1 MGWLPLLCLLLIAP
15 LLGLITQ
22 PYQWLSELG
31 FRLQALWPLGSPQ
44 PLQPLL
50 LLGPLLGTWA
60 LVGLAGG
67 PLRQGV
73 GGGVTPLLALQ
84 KAAAEGPVSAGLLAR
99 LSLRTQLIR
108 LPLLA
113 LTHLAGLTV
122 GIESPSAALGAS
134 LVLAARRRLP
144 PLQALPAPLLAAAGG
159 GAGLGVAFQSA
170 LLGVAYAAEE
180 LSGRVSFPLVS
191 SCLILASVG
200 TLFASG
206 LGAPALDLLPIRA
219 GVPGQALW
227 PGLTLLCLLGGL
239 LGGLFVRLLAWG
251 SLRLGQGLQR
261 HRLAVSLGLG
271 LAITALAVLSG
282 GWSLNDGQLLM
293 VHQVQSGAAPVPL
306 WVLLPRGLAA
316 LLSLS
321 MGAPGGMIHDTMSL
335 GALLASPWLDG
346 LTPVD
351 RSTLV
356 LGGAVALF
364 SGACRTP
371 LFCSLFVARISGDAS
386 LLPVLLL
393 LAAIAAV
400 IGSWITPATWN
411 EVQLSRLL
419 AASARTAPDPSPP
432 AGSAPPD

>member
-1 MGWLPLLCLLLIAP
+1 MGRLLLLSLLLLGP
-15 LLGLITQ
+15 LLGLISQ

-31 FRLQALWPLGSPQ
+31 FRLQALWPLGREQ

-50 LLGPLLGTWA
+50 LLAPLLGSWA
-60 LVGLAGG
+60 LLWLGSG
-67 PLRQGV
+67 PLQRGV
-73 GGGVTPLLALQ
+73 GGGVTPVLALQ
-84 KAAAEGPVSAGLLAR
+84 DAGSEDSTAASLGR
-99 LSLRTQLIR
+99 LSLGTQLIR

-113 LTHLAGLTV
+113 LTHLGGLTV

-134 LVLAARRRLP
+134 LVLAARRKLM

-170 LLGVAYAAEE
+170 LLGVAYAVEE
-180 LSGRVSFPLVS
+180 LSGQLSFPLVS
-191 SCLILASVG
+191 SCLILGSVG

-219 GVPGQALW
+219 GVPPAALW
-227 PGLTLLCLLGGL
+227 PGLTALCLVGGL

-251 SLRLGQGLQR
+251 SHWVGIGLRQR
-261 HRLAVSLGLG
+261 RLPVALALG
-271 LAITALAVLSG
+271 LAITALAALSG

-293 VHQVQSGAAPVPL
+293 VHQVQGSAAPVPL

-321 MGAPGGMIHDTMSL
+321 MGAPGGLIHDTMSL
-335 GALLASPWLDG
+335 GALLASPWLEG
-346 LTPVD
+346 LGGVD

-356 LGGAVALF
+356 LSGAVALF

-371 LFCSLFVARISGDAS
+371 LFCSLFVVRISGDAS

-400 IGSWITPATWN
+400 IGSWLAPATWN
-411 EVQLSRLL
+411 EVQLSRFQT
-419 AASARTAPDPSPP
+419 ANARTVPDPAP
-432 AGSAPPD
+432 AADADRPS

>member
-1 MGWLPLLCLLLIAP
+1 MSWLLLLSLLLLAP
-15 LLGLITQ
+15 LLGLAAQ

-31 FRLQALWPLGSPQ
+31 FKLQMLWPLGSGQ
-44 PLQPLL
+44 PLRPVLLAAPLV
-50 LLGPLLGTWA
+50 GTWA
-60 LVGLAGG
+60 LVALANG
-67 PLRQGV
+67 PLRRGA
-73 GGGVTPLLALQ
+73 GGGVTPVLALQ
-84 KAAAEGPVSAGLLAR
+84 EAGSVNQAGASAAR
-99 LSLRTQLIR
+99 LSLGTQLIR

-144 PLQALPAPLLAAAGG
+144 PLQTLPEPLLAAAGG

-180 LSGRVSFPLVS
+180 LSGRLSFPLVS
-191 SCLILASVG
+191 SCLILGSIG

-206 LGAPALDLLPIRA
+206 LGAPAMDLLPIRA
-219 GVPGQALW
+219 GVPPAALW
-227 PGLTLLCLLGGL
+227 PGLAALGLVGGL
-239 LGGLFVRLLAWG
+239 LGGLFVRLLGWG
-251 SLRLGQGLQR
+251 SHWVGIGMQR
-261 HRLAVSLGLG
+261 HRLPVTVALG
-271 LAITALAVLSG
+271 LAITCLASLSG

-293 VHQVQSGAAPVPL
+293 VHQVQDSTTPVPL

-321 MGAPGGMIHDTMSL
+321 IGAPGGLIHDTMSL
-335 GALLASPWLDG
+335 GALLASPWLEG
-346 LTPVD
+346 LGGVD

-356 LGGAVALF
+356 LSGAVALF

-371 LFCSLFVARISGDAS
+371 LFCSLFVVRISGDAS

-393 LAAIAAV
+393 LAAVAAV
-400 IGSWITPATWN
+400 VGSWMTPATWN
-411 EVQLSRLL
+411 ELQLSRFR
-419 AASARTAPDPSPP
+419 ATIARSAPDPAPP
-432 AGSAPPD
+432 AGTAPPG

>member
-1 MGWLPLLCLLLIAP
+1 MGWLLLLSLLLIAP
-15 LLGLITQ
+15 LLGLISQ

-31 FRLQALWPLGSPQ
+31 FRLQALWPLGSGE
-44 PLQPLL
+44 PLRPLL
-50 LLGPLLGTWA
+50 PLAPLLGTWV
-60 LVGLAGG
+60 LVGLASG

-73 GGGVTPLLALQ
+73 GGGVTPVLALQ
-84 KAAAEGPVSAGLLAR
+84 EAPTDEAAATGLAR
-99 LSLRTQLIR
+99 LSLRTQMIR

-134 LVLAARRRLP
+134 LVLAARQKLL

-170 LLGVAYAAEE
+170 LLGVAYAVEE
-180 LSGRVSFPLVS
+180 LSGRLSFPLVS
-191 SCLILASVG
+191 SCLILGSVG

-206 LGAPALDLLPIRA
+206 LGAPAMDLLPIRA
-219 GVPGQALW
+219 GVPPGALW
-227 PGLTLLCLLGGL
+227 PGLTALCLVGGL
-239 LGGLFVRLLAWG
+239 LGGLFVRLLAWA
-251 SLRLGQGLQR
+251 SIKVGQGLQR
-261 HRLAVSLGLG
+261 RRLPVALGLG
-271 LAITALAVLSG
+271 LAITALAVVSG

-293 VHQVQSGAAPVPL
+293 VHQVQGSDAPVPL

-321 MGAPGGMIHDTMSL
+321 MGAPGGLIHDTMSL
-335 GALLASPWLDG
+335 GALLASPWLEELG
-346 LTPVD
+346 GVE

-371 LFCSLFVARISGDAS
+371 LFCSLFVVRISGDAS

-393 LAAIAAV
+393 VAAVAAV
-400 IGSWITPATWN
+400 IGSWLAPATWN
-411 EVQLSRLL
+411 EVQLSRFL
-419 AASARTAPDPSPP
+419 AVNARTAEDRSPA
-432 AGSAPPD
+432 AGSVPPG

>member
-1 MGWLPLLCLLLIAP
+1 MGRRLLLSLLLLAP

-31 FRLQALWPLGSPQ
+31 FRLQTLWPLASGQ
-44 PLQPLL
+44 PLRPLL
-50 LLGPLLGTWA
+50 LLAPMLGTWV
-60 LVGLAGG
+60 LVGLASG
-67 PLRQGV
+67 PLRQGA
-73 GGGVTPLLALQ
+73 GGGVTPVLALQ
-84 KAAAEGPVSAGLLAR
+84 EVLGDEAAAAGLAR
-99 LSLRTQLIR
+99 LSLRTQMIR

-180 LSGRVSFPLVS
+180 LSGRLSFPLVS

-206 LGAPALDLLPIRA
+206 LGAPAMDLLPIRA
-219 GVPGQALW
+219 GLPGRALW
-227 PGLTLLCLLGGL
+227 PGLTALCLVGGL

-251 SLRLGQGLQR
+251 SLRVGQGLKRQR
-261 HRLAVSLGLG
+261 LPVALGLG
-271 LAITALAVLSG
+271 LAISILAVVSG

-293 VHQVQSGAAPVPL
+293 VHQVQSGDAPVPL
-306 WVLLPRGLAA
+306 WVLLPRSLAA

-321 MGAPGGMIHDTMSL
+321 MGAPGGLIHDTMSL
-335 GALLASPWLDG
+335 GALLASPWLAGLDG
-346 LTPVD
+346 VD

-371 LFCSLFVARISGDAS
+371 LFCSLFVVRISGDAS

-393 LAAIAAV
+393 MAAVAAV
-400 IGSWITPATWN
+400 IGSWMTPATWN
-411 EVQLSRLL
+411 EVQLSRFL
-419 AASARTAPDPSPP
+419 ATNARTAQDPAPA
-432 AGSAPPD
+432 AGSAPPG

>member
-1 MGWLPLLCLLLIAP
+1 MGWLLLLSLLLLAP

-31 FRLQALWPLGSPQ
+31 FRLQALWPLGSGQ

-50 LLGPLLGTWA
+50 LLAPLLGTWA
-60 LVGLAGG
+60 LVGLASG

-73 GGGVTPLLALQ
+73 GGGVTPVLALQ
-84 KAAAEGPVSAGLLAR
+84 GAGTGEMAAASLAR
-99 LSLRTQLIR
+99 ISLRTQLIR

-134 LVLAARRRLP
+134 LLLAARRRLV
-144 PLQALPAPLLAAAGG
+144 PLQALPTSLLAAAGG

-180 LSGRVSFPLVS
+180 LSGQLTFPLVS

-219 GVPGQALW
+219 GLPGLALW
-227 PGLTLLCLLGGL
+227 PGLTALCLVGGL

-251 SLRLGQGLQR
+251 SLLVGQGLQR
-261 HRLAVSLGLG
+261 HRLPVSLGLG
-271 LAITALAVLSG
+271 LALAALAAVSG

-293 VHQVQSGAAPVPL
+293 VHQVQGASAPVPL
-306 WVLLPRGLAA
+306 WVLLPRSLAA
-316 LLSLS
+316 LLSLC
-321 MGAPGGMIHDTMSL
+321 MGAPGGLIHDTMSL
-335 GALLASPWLDG
+335 GALLASPWLGG
-346 LTPVD
+346 LDAVG

-371 LFCSLFVARISGDAS
+371 LFCSLFVVRISGDTS

-393 LAAIAAV
+393 MAAVAAV
-400 IGSWITPATWN
+400 IGSWMTPATWN
-411 EVQLSRLL
+411 ELQLSRFLATNARTSPDPAP
-419 AASARTAPDPSPP
+419 AAS
-432 AGSAPPD
+432 SAPPG